1 MPSSFRRP
9 AQPSSRPT
17 SRPQTRVV
25 AAVLATLLVVGVIAV
40 GAVVLTQHNGSGTA
54 ARQQPRSGPCSA
66 ATPQLRQ
73 PQQFATAPPKS
84 LAAGSAWTMT
94 MHTNCGD
101 IVAELDGAKAPKTV
115 ASFMFLAAKKYFDH
129 TGCHRLTTSGIYV
142 LQCGDPT
149 GQGSG
154 GPGYG
159 FGVENA
165 PRDGRYPAGTM
176 AMARTSDPNSN
187 GSQFFIVYSTTS
199 LPDPTGYTVFG
210 RVTKGLRIVRCIASR
225 GATPGG
231 DGRPKQ
237 PLVLSSV
244 TVTRGAPA
252 G

>member
-1 MPSSFRRP
+1 
-9 AQPSSRPT
+9 
-17 SRPQTRVV
+17 V

-40 GAVVLTQHNGSGTA
+40 GAVVLTQNNGSGSGTK
-54 ARQQPRSGPCSA
+54 QQPRTGRCAA
-66 ATPQLRQ
+66 ATPRIRQ
-73 PQQFATAPPKS
+73 PQQFSSAPPKS
-84 LAAGSAWTMT
+84 LTAGSAWTMT
-94 MHTNCGD
+94 MRTNCGD

-115 ASFMFLAAKKYFDH
+115 ASFVFLAAKKYFDD

-165 PRDGRYPAGTM
+165 PSDGRYPAGTM

-187 GSQFFIVYSTTS
+187 GSQFFIVYSATS

-210 RVTKGLRIVRCIASR
+210 RVTKGLGIVRYIASR

-244 TVTRGAPA
+244 TVTKGAPA